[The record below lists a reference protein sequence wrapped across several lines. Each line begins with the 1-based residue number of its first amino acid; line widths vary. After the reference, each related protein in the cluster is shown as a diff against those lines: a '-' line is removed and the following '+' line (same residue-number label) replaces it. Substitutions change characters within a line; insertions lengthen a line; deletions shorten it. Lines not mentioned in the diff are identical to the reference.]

1 MKTSGTEDK
10 PLTEHL
16 EDLRGVLWRC
26 IAAWGVASVVA
37 FCCKTP
43 LFSIVFA
50 PSRGDFFVF
59 RAMEW
64 LSRQLHWSALAPP
77 DHTPSFIATELTAQ
91 FMTHLTVSLAAGFVV
106 VSPYIIAKLYGF
118 VAPALYASEKRAA
131 VGIVTV
137 GTVLFWMGVL
147 LNYFLIFPFAYRFLS
162 TYQVQPDVANQ
173 ITISSYIS
181 LFLILSLLMGV
192 LFELPVI
199 TYFLARLGLLTAPA
213 MRQYRKHA
221 FVAILIAAAVITP
234 TGDAVTLLLVAL
246 PIYALYLLSILV
258 ARHTYPTA

>member
-1 MKTSGTEDK
+1 MTPSDPQDK
-10 PLTEHL
+10 PLGEHL

-50 PSRGDFFVF
+50 PSRGDFFIF

-137 GTVLFWMGVL
+137 GTLLFWMGVL
-147 LNYFLIFPFAYRFLS
+147 LNYFVIFPFAYRFLS

>member
-1 MKTSGTEDK
+1 MG
-10 PLTEHL
+10 EHL

-26 IAAWGVASVVA
+26 LVTWLLASCVA

-43 LFSIVFA
+43 LFAILFA
-50 PSRGDFFVF
+50 PSRGDFCLF

-64 LSRQLHWSALAPP
+64 LSGVLHWDALYPA

-91 FMTHLTVSLAAGFVV
+91 FMTHLTVSLAAGLVV
-106 VSPYIIAKLYGF
+106 VSPYIIAQLYGF
-118 VAPALYASEKRAA
+118 IAPALRQQERHTSIL
-131 VGIVTV
+131 VVTIS
-137 GTVLFWMGVL
+137 TILFWLGVL

-162 TYQVQPDVANQ
+162 TYQVQPDVVNQ

-181 LFLILSLLMGV
+181 LFLVLSLLMGI

-199 TYFLARLGLLTAPA
+199 TWFLARLGILTAA
-213 MRQYRKHA
+213 TMRQYRKHA

-234 TGDAVTLLLVAL
+234 TGDAVTLLLTAL
-246 PIYALYLLSILV
+246 PIYTLYLLSILI
-258 ARHTYPTA
+258 ARRTTPLAES